1 MPLAYAMVQK
11 RCMMMRNS
19 APGLEEVAKS
29 RGVEMLGCRVLE
41 PDLAVPVGAARRIW
55 QRLCGRGCEH
65 RRLHKEEAHEAFLAS
80 DHRRQDLPG
89 LERLRFPL
97 VERPGREDL
106 AVPYPLRAALHGLFE
121 EAYLVRQCDGLDSVR
136 VADLVE
142 AGEAVE
148 HIQDDA
154 GLDRGGA
161 RLGRLKLPYSLHLGQ
176 QAVYERMWIPV
187 LSAVW
192 KASEAALIYVIKY
205 VSNVSGRG
213 LDLGASYASI
223 GKHGVDK

>member
-41 PDLAVPVGAARRIW
+41 PDLAVPVGAARRIR

-65 RRLHKEEAHEAFLAS
+65 RRLHKGEAHE
-80 DHRRQDLPG
+80 G
-89 LERLRFPL
+89 FPL